1 MDNLAQLYSSS
12 IAALG
17 VFTLLMLLQILAADV
32 VGIMRKHPP
41 GTPVAADHGNALFRV
56 VRTVANTNESVAVF
70 LGGLLFCVLSSASPQ
85 YTAYA
90 AWAYVLARAFYTICY
105 YANLQVLRSI
115 GFGFSLLALAA
126 LLIVGAF
133 TG

>member
-1 MDNLAQLYSSS
+1 MDVLTQTYGSS

-17 VFTLLMLLQILAADV
+17 AFTVLMLLQILAADV
-32 VGIMRKHPP
+32 VGILRKHAP
-41 GTPVAADHGNALFRV
+41 GTPVAADHGSTLFRV

-90 AWAYVLARAFYTICY
+90 AWAYVLSRASYTVCY
-105 YANLQVLRSI
+105 YANLQVPRSI
-115 GFGFSLLALAA
+115 CFGLSLLALAS
-126 LLIVGAF
+126 LLTVGAF